1 MVGEEDEQKELPFR
15 HFPRSAESFSCI
27 LDQLDRDLEEEEGEE
42 EEGGEEQSSSIVLS
56 HPLDFHEQF
65 SRITIVTT
73 ASLPW
78 LTGTAVNPALRAAYL
93 WKAGHSVTLLVPF
106 IVPEEQGLVFA
117 DNVRFQRPEDQVAAV
132 ADCIQRRVPFPIP
145 LSENT
150 ANDESL
156 GFRLR
161 FYPAKYD
168 PALGSII
175 PDGDIQPLVPVPVD
189 CIVLEEPEHLTWHHA
204 GRRWT
209 RAFEP
214 HVPVVGVIHTN
225 YVDYAR
231 RMAGDRAAGTLRR
244 LNKFLCRQH
253 THKVIKLSDA
263 VQELPRQETCFVHG
277 VSHSFLNQ
285 RAAPASDSGE
295 STLVPFTKGAYFIGK
310 ALWAKGFAEL
320 LDQMEEHRKR
330 HEMLEKRDSIQI
342 ADKAVKDARTVD
354 VYGSGPQLKAIKKES
369 YRRKLDGWLRFLGPM
384 DHLADEIKEYRAF
397 INPSTSDVVATTSAE
412 ALAMGK
418 WLVVPRHPCNEFFSS
433 FTNCLVYSSSE
444 EFSMALDTAL
454 SKDPAPLSD
463 EERQKLSWE
472 AATDRFLHCC
482 ASVDVSRGAAFER
495 VAAKTGWLGYNV
507 GYQVYS
513 VVTGALD
520 LVRKGMQQ
528 QQDDDD
534 DDDDVN
540 DDINERDNDE
550 GNKSKGNKSKGNKSK
565 GNKLSINAL
574 QLPRSHC
581 LGKAD

>member
-1 MVGEEDEQKELPFR
+1 MDEKDEQKELSFSSGRP
-15 HFPRSAESFSCI
+15 FPRSAESFSCI
-27 LDQLDRDLEEEEGEE
+27 LDQLDRDLAEEEGEE
-42 EEGGEEQSSSIVLS
+42 QTDSVVLS
-56 HPLDFHEQF
+56 HPLNFQEQF
-65 SRITIVTT
+65 SRITVVTT
-73 ASLPW
+73 AALPW

-106 IVPEEQGLVFA
+106 IAPAEQGLVFA
-117 DNVRFQRPEDQVAAV
+117 NHIRFERPEDQIEAV
-132 ADCIQRRVPFPIP
+132 AECIQRRVPFPIP
-145 LSENT
+145 LNKDT
-150 ANDESL
+150 ANDESF

-168 PALGSII
+168 SALGSII
-175 PDGDIQPLVPVPVD
+175 PEGDIQPLVPVPVD

-214 HVPVVGVIHTN
+214 HVPVIGVIHTN

-231 RMAGDRAAGTLRR
+231 RMAGERAAGTLRR

-253 THKVIKLSDA
+253 THKVIKLSNA

-277 VSHSFLNQ
+277 VSHSFLHQ
-285 RAAPASDSGE
+285 RTEGSASA
-295 STLVPFTKGAYFIGK
+295 VPFNKGAYFIGK

-320 LDQMEEHRKR
+320 LDRMEEHRKR
-330 HEMLEKRDSIQI
+330 HERLGEEKPEHSGRG
-342 ADKAVKDARTVD
+342 VD

-369 YRRKLDGWLRFLGPM
+369 HRRKLDGWLRFLGPM
-384 DHLADEIKEYRAF
+384 DHLADDIKGYRAF

-418 WLVVPRHPCNEFFSS
+418 WLIVPRHPCNDFFSS

-444 EFSMALDTAL
+444 EFSVALDTAL
-454 SKDPAPLSD
+454 TSDPAPLSD
-463 EERQKLSWE
+463 EELQKLSWE

-482 ASVDVSRGAAFER
+482 ASVDVSRGAALER

-520 LVRKGMQQ
+520 LVRKGM
-528 QQDDDD
+528 
-534 DDDDVN
+534 
-540 DDINERDNDE
+540 EEEEDE
-550 GNKSKGNKSKGNKSK
+550 VEDGNHNKIMDANR
-565 GNKLSINAL
+565 
-574 QLPRSHC
+574 LPRSHP
-581 LGKAD
+581 LASISADGVE